1 MTTIDHAHWQRR
13 LDDLVARHGVP
24 GAQLGILRL
33 GADGADDEVFTAAT
47 GVLHAGT
54 GQPATTDSVWQ
65 IGSITKVWTATVIM
79 QLVDEGRF
87 TLDTPVVDI
96 VTDLELRDPDVT
108 KEVTVRHLLTHSS
121 GIDGDVFTDTGRG
134 DDALRKYVAE
144 LSTAAQNHPLGA
156 TWSYCN
162 SGYSILGRIIEVTT
176 GQTWDAAIKEK
187 LFVPLGLTR
196 TGTLPEEA
204 MVFAHSVGHLKGGDE
219 PVVAPVWAL
228 PRSVAP
234 AGLINADVADVL
246 AFARMHLTG
255 GRAADGT
262 QVLAEASTA
271 AMAAFQVDCPE
282 KILLG
287 DSWGLGWF
295 RCDWNGHRAIGHDGN
310 TIGQAAFLRLL
321 PEVGLAVALN
331 TNIGSAIPL
340 YQDLFGEIF
349 AELAGVDLPPR
360 FELPAEPIVVDATPY
375 VGVYSRESVQLE
387 VFLDGD
393 QPMIRITLTGPVAQL
408 EEAKPETHPLVA
420 VEDALFAVQLDGS
433 EAHFPVRFYTLP
445 TGEDYIHLGARATP
459 KRTA

>member
-1 MTTIDHAHWQRR
+1 MTTINHAHWESRFAE
-13 LDDLVARHGVP
+13 LVAQHGVP

-33 GADGADDEVFTAAT
+33 GADGADDELFVTAT

-54 GQPATTDSVWQ
+54 GQPATADSVWQ

-87 TLDTPVVDI
+87 TLDTPVADI
-96 VTDLELRDPDVT
+96 LTDLQLRDPAVT
-108 KEVTVRHLLTHSS
+108 GELTVRHLLTHSS

-134 DDALRKYVAE
+134 DDALEKYVAA

-187 LFVPLGLTR
+187 LFAPLGLTN

-204 MVFAHSVGHLKGGDE
+204 MVFAHSVGHLKGGAE

-228 PRSVAP
+228 PRSVGP
-234 AGLINADVADVL
+234 AGLINSSVADVL
-246 AFARMHLTG
+246 AFARMHLTA
-255 GRAADGT
+255 GRAKDGT
-262 QVLAEASTA
+262 PVLSEESTA

-295 RCDWNGHRAIGHDGN
+295 RCDWHGHRAIGHDGN
-310 TIGQAAFLRLL
+310 TIGQTAFLRLL
-321 PEVGLAVALN
+321 PEAGIAVALN
-331 TNIGSAIPL
+331 ANIGSAIPL
-340 YQDLFGEIF
+340 YRDLFGEIF
-349 AELAGVDLPPR
+349 AELADVALPPR
-360 FELPAEPIVVDATPY
+360 FVLPAEPVQIDATPY
-375 VGVYSRESVQLE
+375 VGVYSRESVNLE
-387 VFLDGD
+387 VFIEDG
-393 QPMIRITLTGPVAQL
+393 QPMIRITLSGPVAQL
-408 EEAKPETHPLVA
+408 EDAKPETHPLIG
-420 VEDALFAVQLDGS
+420 VEEALFAVQLDGS
-433 EAHFPVRFYTLP
+433 DAHYPVRFYTLP
-445 TGEDYIHLGARATP
+445 TGEAYIHLGARATP
-459 KRTA
+459 KQTA